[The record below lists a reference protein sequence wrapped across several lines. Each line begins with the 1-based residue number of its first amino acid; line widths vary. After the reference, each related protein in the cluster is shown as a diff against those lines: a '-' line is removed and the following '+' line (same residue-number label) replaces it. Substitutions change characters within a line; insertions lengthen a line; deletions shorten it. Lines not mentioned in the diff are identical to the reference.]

1 MVDFDAADLVTPEST
16 ALDIFIDEET
26 EIHEDISDAFYVEQD
41 YNGLLNRPHF
51 NGAVL
56 EGDVYEKDP
65 TVPDWAKAPVKP
77 EYSAEE
83 VGAIPAN
90 AGLNAA
96 DLEYMWDTTEI

>member
-1 MVDFDAADLVTPEST
+1 MNFQVNFRTEKQFPVSMK
-16 ALDIFIDEET
+16 EENPFKIVFNGT
-26 EIHEDISDAFYVEQD
+26 TTTIGED
-41 YNGLLNRPHF
+41 YNSLRNKPTLNGETIQG
-51 NGAVL
+51 NVS
-56 EGDVYEKDP
+56 EQDP
-65 TVPDWAKAPVKP
+65 TVPAWAKAPVKP